1 MKLKSVFSLALGLFL
16 LGGCAHAPLLPIH
29 DEVLVFS
36 LPYDLT
42 FLRVL
47 EAADT
52 HPDWEPNWTDKEK
65 GVIHLQNT
73 RYSSF
78 ADADKRSMV
87 LLVKREDEGGSSVRL
102 APESQA
108 VVGGGEV
115 LKLIQAA
122 LSEEASLR

>member
-1 MKLKSVFSLALGLFL
+1 MKVKSVFSLAFGLFL
-16 LGGCAHAPLLPIH
+16 LGGCAHSSLLPVH
-29 DEVLVFS
+29 DEVLVFP

-42 FLRVL
+42 FLRTL
-47 EAADT
+47 DAADT

-87 LLVKREDEGGSSVRL
+87 LLVRREDAGESSVRL

-115 LKLIQAA
+115 LKLIEAA
-122 LSEEASLR
+122 LSEEARLR

>member
-1 MKLKSVFSLALGLFL
+1 MKLKSAFSLAFGLFL
-16 LGGCAHAPLLPIH
+16 LGGCAHSSILPVH
-29 DEVLVFS
+29 DEVLVYP

-42 FLRVL
+42 FLRTLDAVD
-47 EAADT
+47 A

-65 GVIHLQNT
+65 GILHLQNT

-87 LLVKREDEGGSSVRL
+87 LLVRRENLEETSVRL

-108 VVGGGEV
+108 VFGGDEV
-115 LKLIQAA
+115 LKLIRAV
-122 LSEEASLR
+122 LSEEAGLR